1 MPQFENK
8 KVNKLWNFFTR
19 FLNFL
24 CLIRSFIN
32 PYITSVKAIALLNKN
47 IAWLMICSF
56 KKQVHFIAH
65 LSFNLSMY
73 AYFSWVSEDSY
84 YICLLFQ

>member
-1 MPQFENK
+1 MLQFENK
-8 KVNKLWNFFTR
+8 KVNKLWNVFTN

-47 IAWLMICSF
+47 IAWLMICSSKNQF
-56 KKQVHFIAH
+56 HFIAY